1 VEELD
6 EIAVFDADLELLDI
20 LEPDTELEAEDEG
33 TVFDVDVEPLDGEVP
48 LLDFELITED

>member
-1 VEELD
+1 MEELD